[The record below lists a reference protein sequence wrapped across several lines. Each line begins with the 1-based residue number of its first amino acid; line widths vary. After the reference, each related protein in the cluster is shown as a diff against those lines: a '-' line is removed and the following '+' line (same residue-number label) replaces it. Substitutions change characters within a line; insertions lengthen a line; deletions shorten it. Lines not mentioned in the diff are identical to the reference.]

1 VGLATAQLTGVI
13 MVDVPMSEA
22 GQASGSQSTV
32 RQVGSALGIAVIGT
46 MLFTGTELSLTD
58 RLDALSVEGGQQT
71 QIVDA
76 VVSSAGGAIPLIADT
91 LQANQ
96 VPQGVAQD
104 IQSESGEAFTDGAR
118 FASYAA
124 GGFLVLGLLS
134 TLRLGRSA
142 SRVETAESPAEKK

>member
-1 VGLATAQLTGVI
+1 MDYAQARQTLQLLA
-13 MVDVPMSEA
+13 
-22 GQASGSQSTV
+22 
-32 RQVGSALGIAVIGT
+32 
-46 MLFTGTELSLTD
+46 ELS
-58 RLDALSVEGGQQT
+58 S
-71 QIVDA
+71 I
-76 VVSSAGGAIPLIADT
+76 AGADTGDVIADT

-96 VPQGVAQD
+96 VPQGIAQD
-104 IQSESGEAFTDGAR
+104 IQRESGEAFTDGAR

>member
-1 VGLATAQLTGVI
+1 LTGVI
-13 MVDVPMSEA
+13 MVDVPLEET

-46 MLFTGTELSLTD
+46 MLFTGTELSLQN
-58 RLDALSVEGGQQT
+58 RLDDAGVPAAQSDQV
-71 QIVDA
+71 VSA
-76 VVSSAGGAIPLIADT
+76 VVNSAGGAIPELSDALQQMSVPGLVADT
-91 LQANQ
+91 
-96 VPQGVAQD
+96 

-124 GGFLVLGLLS
+124 GGFLLLGLFS

-142 SRVETAESPAEKK
+142 STVSKDPASNEAE

>member
-1 VGLATAQLTGVI
+1 
-13 MVDVPMSEA
+13 
-22 GQASGSQSTV
+22 
-32 RQVGSALGIAVIGT
+32 

-58 RLDALSVEGGQQT
+58 RLDALSVEGSQQT

-76 VVSSAGGAIPLIADT
+76 VVNSAGGAIPLIADT

-96 VPQGVAQD
+96 VPQGIAQD

-124 GGFLVLGLLS
+124 GGFLLLGLLS

-142 SRVETAESPAEKK
+142 SRVEGTESSAEKK